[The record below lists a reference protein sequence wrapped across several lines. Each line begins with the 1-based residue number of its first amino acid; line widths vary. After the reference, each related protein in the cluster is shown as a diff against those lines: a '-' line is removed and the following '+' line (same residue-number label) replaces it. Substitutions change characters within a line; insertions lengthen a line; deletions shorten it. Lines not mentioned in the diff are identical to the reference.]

1 MHLSALVGILTEMHA
16 HLAMTVSQ
24 VARAL
29 HVGECRVRRWIKDG
43 ELPAFSIGEREGTRI
58 SVRALENFIEARTFN
73 VVHADRC
80 RQTDHSL

>member
-1 MHLSALVGILTEMHA
+1 MHA

-29 HVGECRVRRWIKDG
+29 HVGERRVRRWIKDG

-58 SVRALENFIEARTFN
+58 SVRAVENFIQARTFN
-73 VVHADRC
+73 VVTADRC
-80 RQTDHSL
+80 RQTADDSL